1 MMKAVS
7 RARARG
13 IFLCRIHMIFTRL
26 RRTNARDDVEGLFAV
41 SVDACKWTTEARD
54 VGLVFVEQLE
64 TFLRVVENGFELL
77 LDLVDTGGSRFSL
90 TRGIRRLR

>member
-1 MMKAVS
+1 
-7 RARARG
+7 
-13 IFLCRIHMIFTRL
+13 MIFTRL

-41 SVDACKWTTEARD
+41 SADACQRSTEARD

-64 TFLRVVENGFELL
+64 TLLRLVKDGFELL